1 MSGDGTL
8 IYWDLINRHMWGVN
22 GYEWSACSVDCGT
35 SWKRQKR
42 KKWMR
47 MSPRPSI
54 TPRADPNVLP
64 DACGLST
71 LTRDRSLLKSDRVPR
86 NQARLL
92 ISCSAWLI
100 APPGCLSFSGQRL
113 CLSQPPIL
121 GNQGTHHSRYTW
133 LPGYLPTKRL
143 HFESLIWFLYSAIF
157 VSRTRLR
164 VCWNIMQMLTKF
176 QNKLFEMWKRFI
188 SIEIASKAS
197 DIVGASWFSFVSNAK
212 RSAARKLIGKEITK
226 STSSV
231 IFPWS
236 CLRQDSRANWPPRD
250 GPICRWRGGPM
261 VRSSGPVVLLWQLD
275 NTCTRFHREELAV
288 TFLFW
293 VLKMG
298 DGKIEHAAC
307 N

>member
-133 LPGYLPTKRL
+133 LGICQPNACTLNLWYD
-143 HFESLIWFLYSAIF
+143 FCIQQYSYPELDCAF
-157 VSRTRLR
+157 V
-164 VCWNIMQMLTKF
+164 
-176 QNKLFEMWKRFI
+176 
-188 SIEIASKAS
+188 EILCK
-197 DIVGASWFSFVSNAK
+197 
-212 RSAARKLIGKEITK
+212 
-226 STSSV
+226 
-231 IFPWS
+231 
-236 CLRQDSRANWPPRD
+236 C
-250 GPICRWRGGPM
+250 
-261 VRSSGPVVLLWQLD
+261 
-275 NTCTRFHREELAV
+275 
-288 TFLFW
+288 
-293 VLKMG
+293 
-298 DGKIEHAAC
+298 
-307 N
+307 